1 MEGKKVVLITGAS
14 SGIGK
19 SAAEIFSKKG
29 WKVYA
34 GFRKTRAKIPG
45 CEMVYLDVCESSS
58 IKKAISLVGK
68 KEGRLDALVNN
79 AGYGLFGAIEDIG
92 QKEFREQFETNVFGL
107 VETTREALPLIRAS
121 RGRIVNVSSVVGK
134 ISFPFTGAYSSS
146 KFAVEAISDALRLEM
161 RPFGVKV
168 SVIEPGPIKTNFS
181 RNALMTSDKI
191 MTNKTSPYAE
201 YYRRRAELNKTSAE
215 NGLSPDSV
223 GKAIFEACHSKN
235 PKPRYLVAG
244 PVGLAVFLKWALPDK
259 LFDSIIAKMF
269 RM

>member
-1 MEGKKVVLITGAS
+1 MAEQKVVLITGAS

-19 SAAEIFSKKG
+19 SAAEIFSKRG

-34 GFRKTRAKIPG
+34 GFRKTKAKIPG
-45 CEMVYLDVCESSS
+45 CRMVYLDVRSPYS
-58 IKKAISLVGK
+58 IRKAISLIGK

-79 AGYGLFGAIEDIG
+79 AGYGLFGAIEDIS
-92 QKEFREQFETNVFGL
+92 QKDFREQFETNVFGL

-121 RGRIVNVSSVVGK
+121 SGRIVNVSSVVGK
-134 ISFPFTGAYSSS
+134 ISFPFAGAYSSS

-168 SVIEPGPIKTNFS
+168 SLVEPGPVRTNFS
-181 RNALMTSDKI
+181 KNALLTSDKI
-191 MTNKTSPYAE
+191 MTNKNSQYAE
-201 YYRRRAELNKTSAE
+201 YYRRRSELNKKSADR
-215 NGLSPDSV
+215 GLLPASV
-223 GKAIFEACHSKN
+223 GKAIFEACVSKN

-244 PVGLAVFLKWALPDK
+244 PVGIAVFLKWVLPDK
-259 LFDSIIAKMF
+259 LFDSIIAKIF